1 VNKLHVFSLMGKWQ
15 AFGDVNMLQV
25 VHTCS
30 N

>member
-1 VNKLHVFSLMGKWQ
+1 MGKWQ